1 MQSKKEHLQQFLSAA
16 IAPNGD
22 RLRATSKGQLG
33 CFVGFRESGAQPL
46 GPGSKMIPLKPSPLP
61 INEPAVDCVKKVW
74 GHKMCPTTGK
84 RSTLC
89 PCCKGGSLCL
99 QGRQQYKCKECDGS
113 SFCAHGTQKSR
124 WIPCKGSRWKF
135 EDGRYNIEHGK
146 LNIEY

>member
-1 MQSKKEHLQQFLSAA
+1 MRQATLYVGHARCTTEGHFAGFRLSGAQSVEQVRELKPRPLNPLIPNIVPKGS
-16 IAPNGD
+16 NGD

-46 GPGSKMIPLKPSPLP
+46 GPGSKMIPLKPSPFP

-99 QGRQQYKCKECDGS
+99 HGRQK
-113 SFCAHGTQKSR
+113 
-124 WIPCKGSRWKF
+124 
-135 EDGRYNIEHGK
+135 
-146 LNIEY
+146 